1 LIRTSDSLTNL
12 NDLRERDSIAPDP
25 TVYGPSAFVI
35 YRSSNDGSQVCGRG
49 QSHDG
54 TFMPVDDDRPL
65 VLEVE
70 DGLQWVHMFGCLV
83 REGKVVEKEAWLE

>member
-1 LIRTSDSLTNL
+1 LDSLTNL
-12 NDLRERDSIAPDP
+12 NDLRERDSISPDP

-35 YRSSNDGSQVCGRG
+35 HRSSNDGSQVCGRG

-54 TFMPVDDDRPL
+54 VFMPVDDERTL

-70 DGLQWVHMFGCLV
+70 DSLEWVDMFGCLV
-83 REGKVVEKEAWLE
+83 WEGKVVEEEARLE